1 MDAAYDRLGRT
12 YTATRRTDP
21 RIASALWGA
30 LDDARTVVNVG
41 AGTGSYEPRD
51 RWVLAVEPSETM
63 LRQRP
68 PGAAPAIRASAEAL
82 PLADGAVDAAMALMT
97 IHHWA
102 DWRAG
107 IAEMR
112 RVARSRVVVWT
123 FDVDAMDALWVV
135 RDYLPEVQEYD
146 RTRTPPVAEV
156 VEAMGGAEVVPV
168 PIPRDC
174 EDGVLAAFYARP
186 EAYLDPA
193 VRAGMSPFHV
203 LDEGVVDAAMA
214 RLAEDLR
221 SGAWA
226 ERHGDVRRLESLDAG
241 YRLLVA

>member
-1 MDAAYDRLGRT
+1 LDAAYDRLGRT

-21 RIASALWGA
+21 RIAAAVWSA

-97 IHHWA
+97 IHHWS

-112 RVARSRVVVWT
+112 RVAPARVVVWT

-135 RDYLPEVQEYD
+135 RDYLPEVKEFD
-146 RTRTPPVAEV
+146 RARTPPIADV
-156 VEAMGGAEVVPV
+156 VDALGGADVRAV
-168 PIPRDC
+168 PIPHDC
-174 EDGVLAAFYARP
+174 QDGVLAAFYARP

-203 LDEGVVDAAMA
+203 LDAGVVDAAMA

-221 SGAWA
+221 SGAWE
-226 ERHGDVRRLESLDAG
+226 ERHGEVRRLEALDAG